1 MEKAII
7 IQFPG
12 DFPHIAIA
20 MANFPLSRSQRQ
32 RFIRVLVR
40 DKERTLLSGKF
51 PSDKDRL
58 LKICGD
64 LFVTCF

>member
-12 DFPHIAIA
+12 DFPDIAIA
-20 MANFPLSRSQRQ
+20 MAKFPISRLRRQ
-32 RFIRVLVR
+32 QLIYVLVR